1 MNLNKNKPSNLDSWK
16 KLNSNFKTLS
26 SKTLTEHFAENP
38 DRVDK
43 LSINW
48 ESFYVDYSKNRLD
61 KSTIDLLVS
70 LAEEAGLKEGI
81 EAYFSGGE
89 INETEGRAVLH
100 TALRTQDSSPVLV
113 EGENILPGINQA
125 KKEMFDFADKVISGS
140 WKGHTGK
147 SIENVVNIGIGGSD
161 LGPAMV
167 TEALEFYQNHLNV
180 YFVSN
185 VEGDHVNEIINKID
199 PETTLFVIVSK
210 TFTTQETLSNA
221 QTLRKW
227 FLNHAP
233 QAAVEK
239 HFVAVSTN
247 QKKVTEF
254 GISPENIF
262 SMNDWVGGRFSLW
275 STVGISICLAVGP
288 THFENLL
295 KGAGAMDQ
303 HFRKASFDQN
313 IPVLLAMITVWYNNF
328 WNAESE
334 VIVPYSQYLR
344 NLPAYLQQGIME
356 SNGKGVDRNGD
367 PVDYQTGTIIWGASG
382 TNAQH
387 AFFQLMHQGTKLIP
401 ADFIGFA
408 KPLYPKNDHQDKLMS
423 NFFAQTQAL
432 MLGKN
437 EATVRTELESQGKS
451 NAEIEAL
458 LPFKIFEGNR
468 PSTTLLIEELTPY
481 NLGALIAM
489 YEHKIFVQGVIWNI
503 FSYDQW
509 GVELGKQL
517 ANNILNDFESGK
529 LDHHDASTK
538 KLIER
543 YQNPKKQ
550 EG

>member
-1 MNLNKNKPSNLDSWK
+1 MNLNKKNPSTLDSWK
-16 KLNSNFKTLS
+16 KLNLNFKTLS
-26 SKTLTEHFAENP
+26 SKTLTEYFEEDP
-38 DRVDK
+38 DRVNK

-70 LAEEAGLKEGI
+70 LAEEAGLKKGV
-81 EAYFSGGE
+81 EAYFSGEE

-100 TALRTQDSSPVLV
+100 TALRTQDSTPVLV
-113 EGENILPGINQA
+113 KGKNILPGINQA
-125 KKEMFDFADKVISGS
+125 KKEMYNFADKVISGV

-147 SIENVVNIGIGGSD
+147 SIQNIVNIGIGGSD
-161 LGPAMV
+161 LGLAMV
-167 TEALEFYQNHLNV
+167 TEALEFYQNHLNI

-185 VEGDHVNEIINKID
+185 VEGDHVNEVIKKIN

-233 QAAVEK
+233 QVAVEK

-254 GISPENIF
+254 GVSPENIF

-275 STVGISICLAVGP
+275 STVGMSICLAVGP
-288 THFENLL
+288 KHFENLL

-303 HFRKASFDQN
+303 HFRRASFDQN

-328 WNAESE
+328 WDSESE
-334 VIVPYSQYLR
+334 VIIPYSHYLR

-356 SNGKGVDRNGD
+356 SNGKGVDRNGN

-401 ADFIGFA
+401 ADFIGFT
-408 KPLYPKNDHQDKLMS
+408 KPLYPKNNHQDKLIS

-437 EATVRTELESQGKS
+437 EAMVRTELESQGMS
-451 NAEIEAL
+451 NTEIEAL
-458 LPFKIFEGNR
+458 LPFKVFEGNR

-538 KLIER
+538 KLIQR
-543 YQNPKKQ
+543 YQNPKKK
-550 EG
+550 ES

>member
-1 MNLNKNKPSNLDSWK
+1 MNLNKKNPSTLDSWK

-26 SKTLTEHFAENP
+26 SKTLTEYFEEDP
-38 DRVDK
+38 DRVNK

-70 LAEEAGLKEGI
+70 LAEEAGLKKGV
-81 EAYFSGGE
+81 EAYFSGEE

-100 TALRTQDSSPVLV
+100 TALRTQDSTPVLV
-113 EGENILPGINQA
+113 KGKNILPGINQA
-125 KKEMFDFADKVISGS
+125 KKEMYNFADKVISGA

-147 SIENVVNIGIGGSD
+147 SIQNIVNIGIGGSD
-161 LGPAMV
+161 LGLAMV
-167 TEALEFYQNHLNV
+167 TEALEFYQNHLNI

-185 VEGDHVNEIINKID
+185 VEGDHVNEVIKKINL
-199 PETTLFVIVSK
+199 ETTLFVIVSK

-233 QAAVEK
+233 QVAVEK

-254 GISPENIF
+254 GVSPENIF

-275 STVGISICLAVGP
+275 STVGMSICLAVGP
-288 THFENLL
+288 EHFENLL

-303 HFRKASFDQN
+303 HFRRASFDQN

-328 WNAESE
+328 WDSESE
-334 VIVPYSQYLR
+334 VIIPYSHYLR

-356 SNGKGVDRNGD
+356 SNGKGVDRNGN

-401 ADFIGFA
+401 ADFIGFT
-408 KPLYPKNDHQDKLMS
+408 KPLYPKNNHQDKLIS

-437 EATVRTELESQGKS
+437 EAMVRTELESQGMS
-451 NAEIEAL
+451 NTEIEAL
-458 LPFKIFEGNR
+458 LPFKVFEGNR

-538 KLIER
+538 KLIQR
-543 YQNPKKQ
+543 YQNPKKK
-550 EG
+550 ES

>member
-1 MNLNKNKPSNLDSWK
+1 MNLNKKNPSTLDSWK

-26 SKTLTEHFAENP
+26 SKTLTEYFEEDP
-38 DRVDK
+38 DRVNK

-70 LAEEAGLKEGI
+70 LAEEAGLKKGV
-81 EAYFSGGE
+81 EAYFSGEE

-100 TALRTQDSSPVLV
+100 TALRTQDSTPVLV
-113 EGENILPGINQA
+113 KGKNILPGIDQA
-125 KKEMFDFADKVISGS
+125 KKEMYNFADKVISGA

-147 SIENVVNIGIGGSD
+147 SIQNIVNIGIGGSD
-161 LGPAMV
+161 LGLAMV
-167 TEALEFYQNHLNV
+167 TEALEFYQNHLNI

-185 VEGDHVNEIINKID
+185 VEGDHVNEVIKKIN

-233 QAAVEK
+233 QVAVEK

-254 GISPENIF
+254 GVSPENIF

-275 STVGISICLAVGP
+275 STVGMSICLAVGP
-288 THFENLL
+288 EHFENLL

-303 HFRKASFDQN
+303 HFRRASFDQN

-328 WNAESE
+328 WDSESE
-334 VIVPYSQYLR
+334 VIIPYSHYLR

-356 SNGKGVDRNGD
+356 SNGKGVDRNGN

-401 ADFIGFA
+401 ADFIGFT
-408 KPLYPKNDHQDKLMS
+408 KPLYPKNNHQDKLIS

-437 EATVRTELESQGKS
+437 EAMVRTELESQGMS
-451 NAEIEAL
+451 NTEIEAL
-458 LPFKIFEGNR
+458 LPFKVFEGNR

-538 KLIER
+538 KLIQR
-543 YQNPKKQ
+543 YQKKKKK
-550 EG
+550 ES

>member
-1 MNLNKNKPSNLDSWK
+1 MNLNKNNPSNLDSWK
-16 KLNSNFKTLS
+16 KLNSNFKKLS
-26 SKTLTEHFAENP
+26 SKTLTEYFAEDP

-48 ESFYVDYSKNRLD
+48 KSFYVDYSKNRLD

-70 LAEEAGLKEGI
+70 LAEEAGLKEGV
-81 EAYFSGGE
+81 EAYFSGE
-89 INETEGRAVLH
+89 KINETEGRAVLH
-100 TALRTQDSSPVLV
+100 TALRTQDSTPVLV
-113 EGENILPGINQA
+113 KGKNILPGIDQA
-125 KKEMFDFADKVISGS
+125 KKEMYNFADKVISGG

-147 SIENVVNIGIGGSD
+147 SIQNIVNIGIGGSD
-161 LGPAMV
+161 LGLAMV
-167 TEALEFYQNHLNV
+167 TEALEFYQNHLNI

-185 VEGDHVNEIINKID
+185 VEGDHVNEVIKKIN

-233 QAAVEK
+233 QVAVEK

-254 GISPENIF
+254 GVSPENIF

-275 STVGISICLAVGP
+275 STVGMSICLAVGP
-288 THFENLL
+288 KHFENLL

-303 HFRKASFDQN
+303 HFRRASFDQN

-328 WNAESE
+328 WDSESE
-334 VIVPYSQYLR
+334 VIIPYSHYLR

-401 ADFIGFA
+401 ADFIGFT
-408 KPLYPKNDHQDKLMS
+408 KSLYPKNNHQDKLIS

-437 EATVRTELESQGKS
+437 EAMIRTELESQGMS
-451 NAEIEAL
+451 NTEIEAL
-458 LPFKIFEGNR
+458 LPFKVFEGNR
-468 PSTTLLIEELTPY
+468 PSTTILIEELTPY

-529 LDHHDASTK
+529 LDHHDTSTK

-543 YQNPKKQ
+543 YQKPKKK